1 MTNLKQFRL
10 IDYIK
15 TEEDIDNLLEA
26 YTEPYKLCLET
37 ALEAL
42 NEIAHWATP
51 DTTKQFGSH
60 AITAIGRF
68 ADKQRKMIIKQ
79 LEKEGIKHE

>member
-1 MTNLKQFRL
+1 MTDLKQFRL

-51 DTTKQFGSH
+51 DATKQFGSN

-68 ADKQRKMIIKQ
+68 ADKQHKMITKQ
-79 LEKEGIKHE
+79 MEKEGIKHE